1 MYDSTIPVLQH
12 FLGAL
17 TGVLKKAE
25 AYCEAKKVEPAVLLA
40 DRLYPDMFTLTR
52 QVQLVTDFAKG
63 AGARLSGA
71 EVPKYE
77 DEEKTMAEL
86 HARIAKTLAFL
97 GALKKDAFAGAE
109 TRDVTLKMRGQD
121 VTLKGGEYWSSFAQ
135 PNFYFHLA
143 TAYNILRHRG
153 VELGK
158 SDFMGR

>member
-25 AYCEAKKVEPAVLLA
+25 AYCEAKKVEPSVLLS

-63 AGARLSGA
+63 AGARLSGNA
-71 EVPKYE
+71 VPKYE

-86 HARIAKTLAFL
+86 HARIAKTVSFL
-97 GALKKDAFAGAE
+97 GSLKKDAFAGAE
-109 TRDVTLKMRGQD
+109 TRDVTLKMRGED
-121 VTLKGGEYWSSFAQ
+121 VTLKGGDYWSNIVL
-135 PNFYFHLA
+135 PNFYFHFA